1 MKPLSSDSLTQ
12 RFNVLEQR
20 LDAMSLQQKKA
31 DLDIPHLRTS
41 LAELKKEAEKEK
53 KENI

>member
-12 RFNVLEQR
+12 RIQLLEQR

-31 DLDIPHLRTS
+31 DLDIPQLRAT
-41 LAELKKEAEKEK
+41 LAELKKDAE
-53 KENI
+53 N